1 VATRRYDHAIEL
13 RAPRGDPLRNSMLP
27 PSLTPSAIVR
37 ELDRYVIGQ
46 DDAKKIVAVAVYAH
60 FRKIDRASARDSA
73 VAKSNV
79 LLIGP
84 SGTGK
89 TLMCETLSRILGV
102 PFVTA
107 EATALAQ
114 TRFVNEEIEAV
125 LQRLI
130 ERAGDDVDA
139 ARRGIVFID
148 EIDKLKSGGAREGG
162 SSGESVQ
169 HALLKIM
176 EGAQVKVG
184 GGRYLDT
191 TDILFICGGAFVA
204 LDDIIKSQTHGYGF
218 IATSTGDNRKI
229 LDRLNSRVK
238 PTDLFTYGLI
248 PEFTGRLPIIARFDV
263 LTRAMLV
270 RIMTEPRN
278 AIYPQF
284 RDIFHAEGVD
294 LVVEPKVFEQI
305 AELAIEYKTGARSL
319 RGLFEELVTP
329 ILYDVPDDK
338 TIRKV
343 VVESMFDDARYL
355 RG

>member
-1 VATRRYDHAIEL
+1 
-13 RAPRGDPLRNSMLP
+13 ML
-27 PSLTPSAIVR
+27 STTLTPGAIVR
-37 ELDRYVIGQ
+37 ELDAYVIGQ
-46 DDAKKIVAVAVYAH
+46 DDAKKVVAVAVYTH
-60 FRKIDRASARDSA
+60 FRKVARAAAREAA
-73 VAKSNV
+73 VTKSNV
-79 LLIGP
+79 LMIGP

-102 PFVTA
+102 PFASA

-130 ERAGDDVDA
+130 ERAGGDIGA
-139 ARRGIVFID
+139 ASRGIVFID
-148 EIDKLKSGGAREGG
+148 EIDKLKAPAGREGG

-176 EGAQVKVG
+176 EGAQVRLAD
-184 GGRYLDT
+184 GRYLDT
-191 TDILFICGGAFVA
+191 TSILFVCGGAFVG
-204 LDDIIKSQTHGYGF
+204 LDDIIRSQTHGYGF
-218 IATSTGDNRKI
+218 IATSTGDNRRI

-248 PEFTGRLPIIARFDV
+248 PEFTGRLPIIARFSP
-263 LTRAMLV
+263 LSRALLV

-284 RDIFHAEGVD
+284 RDIFAAEGVD
-294 LVVEPKVFEQI
+294 LVVEPRVFEQI

-319 RGLFEELVTP
+319 RGLFEELLTP
-329 ILYDVPDDK
+329 VLFDVPDDK
-338 TIRKV
+338 TIAKV
-343 VVESMFDDARYL
+343 VMSSMFSDAEYAR
-355 RG
+355 R